1 MTAKMKFF
9 YEFRS
14 RNFGLQIMEII
25 KKYSNG
31 EVTVVWEPSK
41 CIHSAICFR
50 GLPHVFDPRKRPWV
64 TMENE
69 QTVAIINQIKAC
81 PSAALTYFMNDNA
94 NQEGTESINTVVEVL
109 ENGPLL
115 IYGNLKVKDKAGNE
129 SLKSQTTAFCR
140 CGASQN
146 KPYCDGSHVGVAF
159 EG

>member
-1 MTAKMKFF
+1 
-9 YEFRS
+9 
-14 RNFGLQIMEII
+14 MEII

-50 GLPHVFDPRKRPWV
+50 GLPHVFGPRKRPWV
-64 TMENE
+64 TLENGKTE
-69 QTVAIINQIKAC
+69 DIITQVKAC
-81 PSAALTYFMNDNA
+81 PSAALTYFMNDA
-94 NQEGTESINTVVEVL
+94 SNQENFESINNTVVEVL
-109 ENGPLL
+109 KNGPLL
-115 IYGNLKVKDKAGNE
+115 IYGNLKVKDKIGNE

-146 KPYCDGSHVGVAF
+146 KPYCDGSHVNVAF

>member
-1 MTAKMKFF
+1 
-9 YEFRS
+9 
-14 RNFGLQIMEII
+14 MEII

-31 EVTVVWEPSK
+31 EVTIVWEPSK

-64 TMENE
+64 NTENG
-69 QTVAIINQIKAC
+69 QTEEIINQIKAC
-81 PSAALTYFMNDNA
+81 PSAALTYFMNDKA
-94 NQEGTESINTVVEVL
+94 NQESTESISTVVEVS

-115 IYGNLKVKDKAGNE
+115 VYGNLKVKDKAGNE
-129 SLKSQTTAFCR
+129 SLKSKTTAFCR

-146 KPYCDGSHVGVAF
+146 KPYCDGSHVRVAF

>member
-1 MTAKMKFF
+1 
-9 YEFRS
+9 
-14 RNFGLQIMEII
+14 MEII

-50 GLPHVFDPRKRPWV
+50 GLPQVFDPRKRPWV
-64 TMENE
+64 TTENG
-69 QTVAIINQIKAC
+69 QTEEIINQIKAC
-81 PSAALTYFMNDNA
+81 PSAALTYFMNDEA
-94 NQEGTESINTVVEVL
+94 NYESQESINTVVEVL

-115 IYGNLKVKDKAGNE
+115 VYGNLKVKDKVGNE

-146 KPYCDGSHVGVAF
+146 KPYCDGSHVKVDF

>member
-1 MTAKMKFF
+1 MSRLKPFNLNKKIIF
-9 YEFRS
+9 YR
-14 RNFGLQIMEII
+14 MEIK

-50 GLPHVFDPRKRPWV
+50 GLPHVFDLRKRPWV
-64 TMENE
+64 TMENG
-69 QTVAIINQIKAC
+69 QTEEIINQIKAC
-81 PSAALTYFMNDNA
+81 PSGALSYFMNDEENHES
-94 NQEGTESINTVVEVL
+94 QETINTVVEVL
-109 ENGPLL
+109 GNGPLL

-140 CGASQN
+140 CGASSN
-146 KPYCDGSHVGVAF
+146 KPYCDGSHVRVAF

>member
-1 MTAKMKFF
+1 MK
-9 YEFRS
+9 
-14 RNFGLQIMEII
+14 II

-31 EVTVVWEPSK
+31 EVTVVWQPSK

-64 TMENE
+64 AMENG
-69 QTVAIINQIKAC
+69 QTDEVINQVKAC
-81 PSAALTYFMNDNA
+81 PSRALSYFMNDVE
-94 NQEGTESINTVVEVL
+94 NQESQEPINTVVEVL

-115 IYGNLKVKDKAGNE
+115 IYGNLKVKDKLGNE
-129 SLKSQTTAFCR
+129 SLKSQTTTFCR

-146 KPYCDGSHVGVAF
+146 KPYCDGSHVRVAF